1 MLAGMTDREPVSQ
14 RTLVEQ
20 LRGLGL
26 PAAPVVVVHTAFKA
40 VGPVE
45 GGPEGLIAALQT
57 ALGPE
62 GTLVMPGMS
71 DDDDHVFDAATTT
84 CRAMGVVADT
94 FRRLPGVLRSDNPA
108 SFSAIGPLAR
118 FITAPH
124 PVAPP
129 HGLDSPV
136 GRVSA
141 LGGMVLLLGIDHSSN
156 TTIHLAEVIA
166 GVPYRSRK
174 YCTVN
179 QGGVPV
185 RVEYDETDHCC
196 ENFGQMDA
204 WLRRAGLQ
212 VEATVGHGPARLA
225 RASDIVR
232 AAVDQLRVD
241 PCVLLHPRGAGCHE
255 CDDAW
260 ASIDPADLQSARP

>member
-1 MLAGMTDREPVSQ
+1 MTELERAPVSQ
-14 RTLVEQ
+14 RALVEQ

-26 PAAPVVVVHTAFKA
+26 PEAPVVVVHTAFKA

-45 GGPEGLIAALQT
+45 GGPEGLIGALRT

-71 DDDDHVFDAATTT
+71 DDDEHVFDTAATP
-84 CRAMGVVADT
+84 CQAMGVVANT
-94 FRRLPGVLRSDNPA
+94 FWRLPGVLRSDNPA
-108 SFSAIGPLAR
+108 SFSAAGPLAR

-124 PVAPP
+124 PLAPP

-136 GRVSA
+136 GRVCA
-141 LGGMVLLLGIDHSSN
+141 LGGAVLLLGIGHSSD

-166 GVPYRSRK
+166 GVPYRARK
-174 YCTVN
+174 HCTVSRD
-179 QGGVPV
+179 GVPV

-196 ENFGQMDA
+196 ENFEQMDA

-212 VEATVGHGPARLA
+212 AEGTVGHGPARLA

-232 AAVDQLRVD
+232 AAVDQLRAD
-241 PCVLLHPRGAGCHE
+241 PCVFLHRRGAGCHE
-255 CDDAW
+255 CEDAW
-260 ASIDPADLQSARP
+260 ASIDLARLPRP

>member
-1 MLAGMTDREPVSQ
+1 MTVDRAPVSQ

-26 PAAPVVVVHTAFKA
+26 PAGAVVVVHTAFKA

-45 GGPEGLIAALQT
+45 GGPAGLIAALRD
-57 ALGPE
+57 ALGPG

-71 DDDDHVFDAATTT
+71 DDDEHVFDTTATP
-84 CRAMGVVADT
+84 CRGMGVVAAT
-94 FRRLPGVLRSDNPA
+94 FWRLPGVLRSDNPA

-124 PVAPP
+124 PIAPP

-136 GRVSA
+136 GRAAA
-141 LGGMVLLLGIDHSSN
+141 LGGLVLLLGTGHSSD

-166 GVPYRSRK
+166 QVPYRARK
-174 YCTVN
+174 HCMVR

-196 ENFGQMDA
+196 ENFDRMDA
-204 WLRRAGLQ
+204 WLRRDRLQ
-212 VEATVGHGPARLA
+212 AEGTVGHGPARLA

-232 AAVDQLRVD
+232 AASDALRAD
-241 PCVLLHPRGAGCHE
+241 PCALLHPRGAGCHE
-255 CDDAW
+255 CEAAW
-260 ASIDPADLQSARP
+260 ASIDAAHQP

>member
-1 MLAGMTDREPVSQ
+1 M
-14 RTLVEQ
+14 LVEQ

-45 GGPEGLIAALQT
+45 GGPEGLIAALRA

-71 DDDDHVFDAATTT
+71 DDDDHPFDPAVTT

-108 SFSAIGPLAR
+108 SFSAVGPLAP

-136 GRVSA
+136 GRVCA
-141 LGGMVLLLGIDHSSN
+141 LGGFVLLLGIDHSSD

-166 GVPYRSRK
+166 RVPYRARK
-174 YCTVN
+174 SCVVN
-179 QGGVPV
+179 QDGAAV
-185 RVEYDETDHCC
+185 RIEYDETDHCC
-196 ENFGQMDA
+196 ESFAQMDA
-204 WLRRAGLQ
+204 WLRQDRLQ
-212 VEATVGHGPARLA
+212 VEATVGHGAARLA

-232 AAVDQLRVD
+232 AAVDRLHAN
-241 PCVLLHPRGAGCHE
+241 PCVFLHPQGAGCGE
-255 CDDAW
+255 CDLAW
-260 ASIDPADLQSARP
+260 ASIDPPLRGCRRP